1 MILLDNIKP
10 SILSIDDEQDMLLL
24 YKNLLKN
31 DYNLT
36 LASKGSEAV
45 KLTAEKHFDVIILDV
60 MMREMNGLEVLKRI
74 KELDS
79 SLEVIMVTASKE
91 VKPAI
96 DCLKNGAFDYIIKPF
111 EVEDLLSTI
120 KKALERKKIL
130 MENLY
135 LKQALA
141 ERMSMGELIGQN
153 EKIRKVYDIIENISQ
168 SDSTVLI
175 TGESG
180 TGKEIVAETIFK
192 KSRRANQP
200 YIIVNCAAIPETLLE
215 SEMFGHEKGAFTG
228 ALERHIGKFE
238 LASGGTIFLDEIGE
252 MPLSMQVKLLR
263 TVQEGVIERV
273 GGERS
278 VPIDVRII
286 AATNVDLKK
295 AIKDKK
301 FREDL
306 YYRLN
311 VIPIALP
318 PLRERADDIPLF
330 VNYFIEKYNKDLNR
344 NVKYVTGEA
353 MAIFQ
358 NYPWPGNVRELE
370 NLLERIITISKEDHI
385 DTVHIPAELMD
396 SKPGKIETLL
406 LEEGS
411 LIKALKNYEKK
422 IITEAL
428 KSHMGNQTNTA
439 KALGIHRTTLISK
452 MEAHGIK
459 D

>member
-1 MILLDNIKP
+1 MDNIKP

-36 LASKGSEAV
+36 AVSKGPEAV
-45 KLTAEKHFDVIILDV
+45 KMVAEKHFDIVILDV
-60 MMREMNGLEVLKRI
+60 MMREMNGLDVLKRI
-74 KELDS
+74 KDIDG

-120 KKALERKKIL
+120 KKALERRKIL

-135 LKQALA
+135 LKRALA
-141 ERMSMGELIGQN
+141 DRMSMGELIGQN

-180 TGKEIVAETIFK
+180 TGKEIVAETIYK

-238 LASGGTIFLDEIGE
+238 LAGGGTIFLDEIGE

-278 VPIDVRII
+278 VPVDVRII
-286 AATNVDLKK
+286 AATNIDIKK
-295 AIKDKK
+295 AIKDRK

-330 VNYFIEKYNKDLNR
+330 VKYFIEKYNKELNR
-344 NVKYVTGEA
+344 NIKYITGEA

-370 NLLERIITISKEDHI
+370 NLLERVITISKEDHI
-385 DTVHIPAELMD
+385 DAANIPAELIE
-396 SKPGKIETLL
+396 SRPGKIETLL

-422 IITEAL
+422 IIMESL
-428 KSHMGNQTNTA
+428 RSCGGNQTNTA

>member
-1 MILLDNIKP
+1 MDNIKP
-10 SILSIDDEQDMLLL
+10 SVLAIDDEQDMLLL

-36 LASKGSEAV
+36 AVSKGPEAV
-45 KLTAEKHFDVIILDV
+45 KLAAEKHFDVVILDV
-60 MMREMNGLEVLKRI
+60 MMRDMNGLEVLKRI
-74 KELDS
+74 KDVDG

-120 KKALERKKIL
+120 KKALERRKIL

-153 EKIRKVYDIIENISQ
+153 EKIRKVYDIIDNISQ

-180 TGKEIVAETIFK
+180 TGKEIVAETIYK

-263 TVQEGVIERV
+263 TVQEGVIERL

-278 VPIDVRII
+278 VPVDVRVI
-286 AATNVDLKK
+286 AATNVDIKK

-306 YYRLN
+306 FYRLN

-344 NVKYVTGEA
+344 NIKYITGEA
-353 MAIFQ
+353 MAMFQ

-385 DTVHIPAELMD
+385 DTAHIPAELTD
-396 SKPGKIETLL
+396 SRPGKIETLL